1 MKKKI
6 LFLTRLDPENIKS
19 WSGLNYYI
27 LRLLKK
33 NFEVI
38 TVGPL
43 SNRIRYIFLIKKFF
57 FLLFGIKFDI
67 DRPILVA
74 KDFARQ
80 IKKKI
85 GKEKYDIVLTSDTYL
100 LSFFKTNKPMYI
112 WTDFLFSTYY
122 STYFKNSRIHSNT
135 IKEGNY
141 CEKLALK
148 KAKKIF
154 LTSEWSVM
162 EAIKDYKISKSKFS
176 IIPFGANINPVPKKK
191 IVVNNIKNKKFNILK
206 ILSVGVS
213 WERKGMDKAI
223 NLIKKINNAGQKAEL
238 YIIGSKPPVNYYVP
252 KNVFIIRFLDKNK
265 VEDQKL
271 LKKYFLKSHFN
282 VLFSTAEASAVV
294 YSEAS
299 AFGLFTLTHDVGG
312 GASIIKNNVNGFRFK
327 MNNSNVDVIAKYI
340 LNIFRN
346 RKKFIRKSFMSRN
359 EYDKRLNWSY
369 SENRFKKLLNN

>member
-6 LFLTRLDPENIKS
+6 LFLTRLNPADIKS
-19 WSGLNYYI
+19 WSGLNYYM
-27 LRLLKK
+27 LNLLKK
-33 NFEVI
+33 NFDVI

-43 SNRIRYIFLIKKFF
+43 SNRVRYIFLIKKFF

-67 DRPILVA
+67 DRSILVA
-74 KDFARQ
+74 KDFAYQ

-85 GKEKYDIVLTSDTYL
+85 KKKKYDIVLTSDTYL
-100 LSFFKTNKPMYI
+100 VSFFTTNKPIYI

-122 STYFKNSRIHSNT
+122 STYYKNSRIHPNT

-141 CEKLALK
+141 CERLALK

-154 LTSEWSVM
+154 LTSRWSVK
-162 EAIKDYKISKSKFS
+162 EAIKDYKISRNKFS
-176 IIPFGANINPVPKKK
+176 IIPFGANVNPEPKRETVIK
-191 IVVNNIKNKKFNILK
+191 NIDNKKFKTLK

-213 WERKGMDKAI
+213 WKRKGMDKVI
-223 NLIKKINNAGQKAEL
+223 KLIKKINTIGQKAEL
-238 YIIGSKPPVNYYVP
+238 YIIGSTPPKNYSVP
-252 KNVFIIRFLDKNK
+252 KNVFIIKFLDKNK

-271 LKKYFLKSHFN
+271 LTRYFLKSHFN

-299 AFGLFTLTHDVGG
+299 AFGLFTITHDVGG
-312 GASIIKNNVNGFRFK
+312 AASIIKNNINGFRFK
-327 MNNSNVDVIAKYI
+327 IGDYNINLIAKYI
-340 LNIFRN
+340 LNIFNDKR
-346 RKKFIRKSFMSRN
+346 RFVTKSRMSRN

-369 SENRFKKLLNN
+369 SENQLKKFIT

>member
-6 LFLTRLDPENIKS
+6 LFLTRLDPEDIKS
-19 WSGLNYYI
+19 WSGLNYYM
-27 LRLLKK
+27 LNLLKK
-33 NFEVI
+33 KFDVI

-43 SNRIRYIFLIKKFF
+43 SNRVRYIFLIKKFF

-67 DRPILVA
+67 DRSILVA
-74 KDFARQ
+74 KDFAYQ

-85 GKEKYDIVLTSDTYL
+85 EKKKYDIVLTSDTYL
-100 LSFFKTNKPMYI
+100 LSFFTTNKPIYI

-122 STYFKNSRIHSNT
+122 STYYKNFRIHPNT

-141 CEKLALK
+141 CESLALK

-154 LTSEWSVM
+154 LTSRWSVK
-162 EAIKDYKISKSKFS
+162 EAIKDYKISKNKFS
-176 IIPFGANINPVPKKK
+176 IVPFGANVNPEPKRETIIK
-191 IVVNNIKNKKFNILK
+191 NIDNKKFKILK

-213 WERKGMDKAI
+213 WKRKGMDKAI
-223 NLIKKINNAGQKAEL
+223 KLIKKINTIGQKAEL
-238 YIIGSKPPVNYYVP
+238 YIIGSIPPKNYSLP
-252 KNVFIIRFLDKNK
+252 KNVFIIKFLDKNK

-271 LKKYFLKSHFN
+271 LTRYFLKSHLN

-299 AFGLFTLTHDVGG
+299 AFGLFTITHDVGG
-312 GASIIKNNVNGFRFK
+312 AASIIKNNVNGFRFK
-327 MNNSNVDVIAKYI
+327 IGDYDIDLIAKYI
-340 LNIFRN
+340 LNIFNNKR
-346 RKKFIRKSFMSRN
+346 RFVTKSRMSRN

-369 SENRFKKLLNN
+369 SEKLFNKSIT

>member
-6 LFLTRLDPENIKS
+6 LFLTRLDPKNIKS
-19 WSGLNYYI
+19 WSGLNYYM
-27 LRLLKK
+27 LRLLQK
-33 NFEVI
+33 NFDVI

-57 FLLFGIKFDI
+57 FLLFRIKFDI
-67 DRPILVA
+67 DRSTLVSRNFA
-74 KDFARQ
+74 KQ
-80 IKKKI
+80 INKKIKKK
-85 GKEKYDIVLTSDTYL
+85 KYDIVLTSDTYL
-100 LSFFKTNKPMYI
+100 LSFFKTKKPVFI

-122 STYFKNSRIHSNT
+122 STYFKSLKIHPDT

-154 LTSEWSVM
+154 LTSEWSVK
-162 EAIKDYKISKSKFS
+162 EAIKDYKISRKKFS
-176 IIPFGANINPVPKKK
+176 VIPFGANINPEPKKK
-191 IVVNNIKNKKFNILK
+191 KIINNIKNKQLKILK

-223 NLIKKINNAGQKAEL
+223 NLIDAINRTGQKALL
-238 YIIGSKPPVNYYVP
+238 YIIGSKPPKNYNVS
-252 KNVFIIRFLDKNK
+252 KNVSIIRFLDKNK
-265 VEDQKL
+265 IEDQRL
-271 LKKYFLKSHFN
+271 LTKFFLKSHFN

-299 AFGLFTLTHDVGG
+299 AFGLYTITHDVGG

-327 MNNSNVDVIAKYI
+327 LTEENVDLIAKYI
-340 LNIFRN
+340 LNIFKN
-346 RKKFIRKSFMSRN
+346 KKKFIRKSIMSRN

-369 SENRFKKLLNN
+369 SENKFKKSLIH

>member
-1 MKKKI
+1 MKKTI

-19 WSGLNYYI
+19 WSGLNYYM

-33 NFEVI
+33 NFNVI

-43 SNRIRYIFLIKKFF
+43 SNRVRYIFLIKKFF
-57 FLLFGIKFDI
+57 FFLFGIKFDI
-67 DRPILVA
+67 DRPTLVA
-74 KDFARQ
+74 RDFARQ

-85 GKEKYDIVLTSDTYL
+85 IKKKYDIVLTSDTYL
-100 LSFFKTNKPMYI
+100 LSFFSTEKPIYI

-122 STYFKNSRIHSNT
+122 STYFKNFSIHPDT
-135 IKEGNY
+135 IREGNY

-154 LTSEWSVM
+154 LTSEWSVK
-162 EAIKDYKISKSKFS
+162 EAVKDYKIQRNKFFV
-176 IIPFGANINPVPKKK
+176 IPFGANINPAPKR
-191 IVVNNIKNKKFNILK
+191 NNIINNIINKKFKILK
-206 ILSVGVS
+206 ILTVGVS
-213 WERKGMDKAI
+213 WKRKGMDKAI
-223 NLIKKINNAGQKAEL
+223 KLINAINRMGQKAEL
-238 YIIGSKPPVNYYVP
+238 YIIGSKPPRNYYVP

-271 LKKYFLKSHFN
+271 LTNFFLRSHFN

-299 AFGLFTLTHDVGG
+299 AFGLFTITHDVGG
-312 GASIIKNNVNGFRFK
+312 GANIIKNNVNGFRFK
-327 MNNSNVDVIAKYI
+327 ITDHNIDLIAKYI
-340 LNIFRN
+340 LDIFKNKR
-346 RKKFIRKSFMSRN
+346 KFIRKSVMSRN

-369 SENRFKKLLNN
+369 SEKQFKKLLIN

>member
-1 MKKKI
+1 MKKTI
-6 LFLTRLDPENIKS
+6 LFLTRLDPANIKS
-19 WSGLNYYI
+19 WSELNYYM

-33 NFEVI
+33 NFNVI

-43 SNRIRYIFLIKKFF
+43 SNRVRYIFLIKKFF

-67 DRPILVA
+67 DRSALVA
-74 KDFARQ
+74 KDFASQ
-80 IKKKI
+80 IKKKTKKI
-85 GKEKYDIVLTSDTYL
+85 NYDIVLTSDTYL
-100 LSFFKTNKPMYI
+100 LSFFNTKKPIYI

-122 STYFKNSRIHSNT
+122 STYFKNSRIHPET

-141 CEKLALK
+141 CEKLSLK

-154 LTSEWSVM
+154 LTSEWSVK
-162 EAIKDYKISKSKFS
+162 EAVKDYKIPKNKFS
-176 IIPFGANINPVPKKK
+176 VVPFGANINPVPKRNN
-191 IVVNNIKNKKFNILK
+191 IINNIKNKKFNILK
-206 ILSVGVS
+206 ILTVGVS

-223 NLIKKINNAGQKAEL
+223 KLINAINRIGQKAEL
-238 YIIGSKPPVNYYVP
+238 YIIGSKPPKNYNVP
-252 KNVFIIRFLDKNK
+252 KNVSIIRFLDKNK

-271 LKKYFLKSHFN
+271 LRKFFLKSHFN

-299 AFGLFTLTHDVGG
+299 AFGLYTITHDVGG

-327 MNNSNVDVIAKYI
+327 ISKDNIDLIAKYI
-340 LNIFRN
+340 LNIFKN
-346 RKKFIRKSFMSRN
+346 KIKFIRKSVMSRN

-369 SENRFKKLLNN
+369 SENKLKKLLIN

>member
-6 LFLTRLDPENIKS
+6 LFLTRLDPEDIKS
-19 WSGLNYYI
+19 WSGLNYYM
-27 LRLLKK
+27 LNLLKK
-33 NFEVI
+33 KFDVI

-43 SNRIRYIFLIKKFF
+43 SNRVRYFFLIKKFF

-67 DRPILVA
+67 DRSILVA
-74 KDFARQ
+74 KDFAYQ

-85 GKEKYDIVLTSDTYL
+85 EKKKYDIVLTSDTYL
-100 LSFFKTNKPMYI
+100 LSFFTTNKPIYI

-122 STYFKNSRIHSNT
+122 STYYKNFRIHPNT

-141 CEKLALK
+141 CESLALK

-154 LTSEWSVM
+154 LTSRWSVK
-162 EAIKDYKISKSKFS
+162 EAIKDYKISKNKFS
-176 IIPFGANINPVPKKK
+176 IIPFGANVNPEPKRETVIK
-191 IVVNNIKNKKFNILK
+191 NIDNKKFKILK

-213 WERKGMDKAI
+213 WKRKGMDKAI
-223 NLIKKINNAGQKAEL
+223 KLIKKINTIGQKAEL
-238 YIIGSKPPVNYYVP
+238 YIIGSTPPKNYSLP
-252 KNVFIIRFLDKNK
+252 KNVFIIKFLDKNK

-271 LKKYFLKSHFN
+271 LTKYFLKSHFN

-299 AFGLFTLTHDVGG
+299 AFGLFTITHDVGG
-312 GASIIKNNVNGFRFK
+312 AASIIKNNVNGFRFK
-327 MNNSNVDVIAKYI
+327 IGDYDIDLIAKYI
-340 LNIFRN
+340 LNIFNNKR
-346 RKKFIRKSFMSRN
+346 RFVTKSRMSRN

-369 SENRFKKLLNN
+369 SENLFKKSIT